1 MRCKSE
7 SEEQELLREILRD
20 MAQTDNA
27 LKAELKE
34 VEIEEEIDFIHNDN
48 TSILDIFNQFDSI
61 RSNIEQPLK
70 KQEIKSN
77 LYNMKVQR
85 EYVAGYIK

>member
-1 MRCKSE
+1 MRYKGE

-27 LKAELKE
+27 LKVDLKE
-34 VEIEEEIDFIHNDN
+34 AESKEKIDFIHNDN
-48 TSILDIFNQFDSI
+48 TSILDIYNQFDSMKN
-61 RSNIEQPLK
+61 NIEQPLK

-77 LYNMKVQR
+77 LYNIKVQR